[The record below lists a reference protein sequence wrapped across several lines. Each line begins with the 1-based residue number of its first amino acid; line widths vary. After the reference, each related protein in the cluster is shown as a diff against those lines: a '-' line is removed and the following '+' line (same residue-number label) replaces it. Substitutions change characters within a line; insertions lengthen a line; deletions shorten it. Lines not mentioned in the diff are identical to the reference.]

1 MQMKQNNRKK
11 AAWIFAVT
19 FLMVL
24 GVLAAAMLK
33 TNAYNRTRHHAELPG
48 TAVFSERGALAEG
61 ISVTAAPRGST
72 WTKVFDLYDEGL
84 TEHNYQ
90 AFTYDFTFANKTK
103 DEVYD
108 FVFRLGFR
116 HDAFLSSA

>member
-1 MQMKQNNRKK
+1 MKQNNRKK

-19 FLMVL
+19 FLIVL
-24 GVLAAAMLK
+24 AVLAAAMLK
-33 TNAYNRTRHHAELPG
+33 TSAYNHTRHHADLAG
-48 TAVFSERGALAEG
+48 TAVFSERGAQAEG

-90 AFTYDFTFANKTK
+90 AFTYDFT
-103 DEVYD
+103 
-108 FVFRLGFR
+108 
-116 HDAFLSSA
+116 LSGLHL